1 MQADCQDHR
10 VRRFGA
16 FLKER
21 AFAPHRHDVYIFAIT
36 TQGVQ
41 CFDYRGGA
49 RHALPGDLVVLH
61 PDELHD
67 GRPGTDG
74 GFGYRAISILPAS
87 IGSLL
92 PGQVLPFVQDG
103 ISADPRLKQ
112 AVCDLLV
119 DIDEPLTSLQ
129 MAEGVVQIA
138 RALAGACGRPEPASP
153 IDLRAAQRARDYIH
167 AHLDQAVQ
175 MADLERASGQG
186 RWQLSRDFRALHGTS
201 PYRYLL
207 MRRLDAAREHFL
219 RGDTAVEAALA
230 CGFSDQSHMLR
241 HFKAAHG
248 LSPRRW
254 TQCVS
259 RYGHAHKLGWTPAGR

>member
-1 MQADCQDHR
+1 MQSDCQDPGI
-10 VRRFGA
+10 RRFSA
-16 FLKER
+16 FLREQ
-21 AFAPHRHDVYIFAIT
+21 AFAPHRHDVYTFGLT

-67 GRPGTDG
+67 GRPGTVA
-74 GFGYRAISILPAS
+74 GFGYRAITVMPGS

-92 PGQVLPFVQDG
+92 PGQALPFVRDG
-103 ISADPRLKQ
+103 ISANPRLKR
-112 AVCDLLV
+112 AVRDLLV
-119 DIDEPLTSLQ
+119 DIDQPLSSLQ
-129 MAEGVVQIA
+129 AADGLVQIA
-138 RALAGACGRPEPASP
+138 RALAEACGRPEPVSP
-153 IDLRAAQRARDYIH
+153 IDRQAAQRARDYIH

-175 MADLERASGQG
+175 MADLERAAGQD

-207 MRRLDAAREHFL
+207 MRRLDAARECLL
-219 RGDTAVEAALA
+219 RGDSAASAALA
-230 CGFSDQSHMLR
+230 CGFSDQSHLQR

-248 LSPRRW
+248 LSPLRW
-254 TQCVS
+254 TQS
-259 RYGHAHKLGWTPAGR
+259 LRR

>member
-1 MQADCQDHR
+1 MQADCQDHG
-10 VRRFGA
+10 VRRFSA
-16 FLKER
+16 FLREQ
-21 AFAPHRHDVYIFAIT
+21 AFAPHRHDVYTFGLT
-36 TQGVQ
+36 TRGVQ

-67 GRPGTDG
+67 GRPGTVD
-74 GFGYRAISILPAS
+74 GFGYRAITVPPGA

-92 PGQVLPFVQDG
+92 PGRALPFVRDG
-103 ISADPRLKQ
+103 ISADPCLKQ
-112 AVCDLLV
+112 AVRDLLI

-129 MAEGVVQIA
+129 IADGIVQIA
-138 RALAGACGRPEPASP
+138 RALAAACGAPERASP
-153 IDLRAAQRARDYIH
+153 IDLDAAQRARDYIH
-167 AHLDQAVQ
+167 AHLDQSVQ
-175 MADLERASGQG
+175 MADLERASGQD

-207 MRRLDAAREHFL
+207 MRRLDAASERLL
-219 RGDTAVEAALA
+219 RGDTAAATALA
-230 CGFSDQSHMLR
+230 CGFSDQSHMQR

-254 TQCVS
+254 TRCVS
-259 RYGHAHKLGWTPAGR
+259 R